1 MRYIHGIYIFFLH
14 DVDKVMAKK
23 HFRLVTTFGGTR
35 YLWVVPKC
43 LSS

>member
-1 MRYIHGIYIFFLH
+1 MRNIDGIYIFFLH

-23 HFRLVTTFGGTR
+23 HFQLVAVFGGAR